1 MTYKFLHKNSIILE
15 VVNYNRYLVQSTENQ
30 INQWESKERQ
40 E

>member
-1 MTYKFLHKNSIILE
+1 MTYKFRHKNSIIL